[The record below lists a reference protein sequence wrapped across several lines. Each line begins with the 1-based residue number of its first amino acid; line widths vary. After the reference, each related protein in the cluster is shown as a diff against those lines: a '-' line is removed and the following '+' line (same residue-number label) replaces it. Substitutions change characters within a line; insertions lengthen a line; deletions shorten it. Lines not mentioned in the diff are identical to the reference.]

1 MPRITL
7 SIPDKLKKR
16 MDKMPDVNW
25 TEIIR
30 RGMHKRVDELKM
42 FEKLKEEG
50 RLWQA

>member
-7 SIPDKLKKR
+7 SLPDKLKKR
-16 MDKMPDVNW
+16 MDSHPDVNW

-30 RGMHKRVDELKM
+30 KGMHRRIDELKR

-50 RLWQA
+50 KLWRA